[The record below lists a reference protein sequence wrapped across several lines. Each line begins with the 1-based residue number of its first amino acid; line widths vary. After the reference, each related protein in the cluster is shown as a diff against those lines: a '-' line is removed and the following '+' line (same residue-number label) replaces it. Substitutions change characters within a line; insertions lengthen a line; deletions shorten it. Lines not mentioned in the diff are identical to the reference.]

1 LAKNNSR
8 GEIRLLPP
16 RRVPL
21 SAAQYDEAVSLLAE
35 LLLDAAAKRGDRE
48 GRSVGVID
56 GASDSGMGSVVPL
69 PQTRRKGRDA
79 A

>member
-1 LAKNNSR
+1 M
-8 GEIRLLPP
+8 PP

-21 SAAQYDEAVSLLAE
+21 SAAQYEEAVSLLAE
-35 LLLDAAAKRGDRE
+35 LLLDVAAKRRE

-56 GASDSGMGSVVPL
+56 GASGSGMGSVVPFR
-69 PQTRRKGRDA
+69 QTRGKGREA

>member
-1 LAKNNSR
+1 MAKNNKR

-35 LLLDAAAKRGDRE
+35 LLLDVAAKRRGV
-48 GRSVGVID
+48 RSGGVIGGVSD
-56 GASDSGMGSVVPL
+56 GAFGSVIPL
-69 PQTRRKGRDA
+69 PRRRRKGREA

>member
-21 SAAQYDEAVSLLAE
+21 AAAQYEEAVSVLAE
-35 LLLDAAAKRGDRE
+35 LLLDAAEAKRRGV
-48 GRSVGVID
+48 RSGGVIGGVSD
-56 GASDSGMGSVVPL
+56 GAFGSVIPL
-69 PQTRRKGRDA
+69 PRRRRKGREA

>member
-1 LAKNNSR
+1 LAKKKKR

-35 LLLDAAAKRGDRE
+35 LLLDVAAKRRA
-48 GRSVGVID
+48 GRSGGVSEFASTVPRRTD
-56 GASDSGMGSVVPL
+56 GTTA
-69 PQTRRKGRDA
+69 
-79 A
+79 

>member
-1 LAKNNSR
+1 LPNKTC
-8 GEIRLLPP
+8 EIKLLPP

-35 LLLDAAAKRGDRE
+35 LLLDVAAKRRGV
-48 GRSVGVID
+48 RSGGIMD
-56 GASDSGMGSVVPL
+56 SASDSGLGSVIPFA
-69 PQTRRKGRDA
+69 QTRPNGREA

>member
-1 LAKNNSR
+1 LAKKNSR
-8 GEIRLLPP
+8 CEIRLLPP

-21 SAAQYDEAVSLLAE
+21 SAAQYDEAVTLLAE
-35 LLLDAAAKRGDRE
+35 LLLDVAAKRRE

-56 GASDSGMGSVVPL
+56 SVSHSGMGSVVPS
-69 PQTRRKGRDA
+69 PQTRRKGREA

>member
-1 LAKNNSR
+1 MAKKNSR

-21 SAAQYDEAVSLLAE
+21 SAAQYEEAVSVLAE
-35 LLLDAAAKRGDRE
+35 LLLDVAAKRRE
-48 GRSVGVID
+48 GRSAGVI
-56 GASDSGMGSVVPL
+56 GSASDSGMGSVVSF
-69 PQTRRKGRDA
+69 PQTRRKGREA